1 MACTSCADRAGR
13 AHDALTALLPPF
25 VALRRGVG
33 AYRFSAMRP
42 RLPTLLLSLY
52 LLFLPHPGQGQA
64 LEQLST
70 DELEA
75 RVSALLERSCTTA
88 GCHVGPTP
96 QMGMDLTPDRF
107 FGSTVGVPSQER
119 PDLLRVHP
127 GQPDSSYV
135 VMKLEGEEGIIGTQ
149 MPFTGDKLT
158 PQEIATIKAWIGRLS
173 KDDLSERAEPPPEV
187 YPFTGWKVVNL
198 PTNRTVERGSLLF
211 LIGHRFN
218 PEVGDGYDAFFGLDG
233 SSIIFLNLGY
243 ALTDRL
249 FVNLGRSNA
258 DDDVELNLKARF
270 ARQQPGGWPISVGA
284 QGSLN
289 WFSGA
294 PSTGSRFRSEAL
306 KLSTQLI
313 LTRAFGPRAGVAVV
327 PGVLLNPASAED
339 GEGPLFTVG
348 LGGRVNVHGSLALVG
363 EWVPIVGGY
372 ARTATFGNDNRFD
385 SWAGGLEIATP
396 GHVFQIVVSNSVGL
410 ATDQY
415 LRGGDLDIRD
425 SELRLGFNIF
435 RVLPL

>member
-1 MACTSCADRAGR
+1 M
-13 AHDALTALLPPF
+13 PPL
-25 VALRRGVG
+25 VSR
-33 AYRFSAMRP
+33 
-42 RLPTLLLSLY
+42 
-52 LLFLPHPGQGQA
+52 FLPFLILLAASAPTHAQGPD
-64 LEQLST
+64 QLST

-75 RVSALLERSCTTA
+75 RVSSLFAQSCALS
-88 GCHVGPTP
+88 GCHAGPTP
-96 QMGMDLTPDRF
+96 QMGMDLSPARF
-107 FGSTVGVPSQER
+107 FGATVGQPSTER

-127 GQPDSSYV
+127 GRPDSSYL
-135 VMKLEGEEGIIGTQ
+135 VMKVRGAEGIVGTQ

-158 PQEIATIKAWIGRLS
+158 PEEIATIEAWIERLAS
-173 KDDLSERAEPPPEV
+173 DDLSQRTDVPPEA
-187 YPFTGWKVVNL
+187 YPFVGWKVVNL

-218 PEVGDGYDAFFGLDG
+218 PEIGDGYDAFFGLDG

-243 ALTDRL
+243 AISDQL

-258 DDDVELNLKARF
+258 DDDVELSLKARF
-270 ARQQPGGWPISVGA
+270 ARQQSGGWPLSVGA

-289 WFSGA
+289 WFSGDV
-294 PSTGSRFRSEAL
+294 PGGSRFRREAL

-313 LTRAFGPRAGVAVV
+313 LTRALGTRAGVAVV
-327 PGVLLNPASAED
+327 PGLLLNPASAEE
-339 GEGPLFTVG
+339 GEGPLLTLG
-348 LGGRVNVHGSLALVG
+348 LGSRVNVHGNLSLVG

-396 GHVFQIVVSNSVGL
+396 GHVFQIIVSNSVGL

-425 SELRLGFNIF
+425 PALRLGFNIF

>member
-1 MACTSCADRAGR
+1 MRAW
-13 AHDALTALLPPF
+13 LLPLLLLPP
-25 VALRRGVG
+25 
-33 AYRFSAMRP
+33 
-42 RLPTLLLSLY
+42 LLS
-52 LLFLPHPGQGQA
+52 HPSLGYAQA
-64 LEQLST
+64 LDQLST

-75 RVSALLERSCTTA
+75 RVSALFERSCTTA

-96 QMGMDLTPDRF
+96 QMGMDLTPERF
-107 FGSTVGVPSQER
+107 FESTVGVPSQER
-119 PDLLRVHP
+119 ADLLRVHP
-127 GQPDSSYV
+127 GRPDSSYV
-135 VMKLEGEEGIIGTQ
+135 VMKLEGAEGIIGTQ

-158 PQEIATIKAWIGRLS
+158 AEEIATVKAWIRRLTP
-173 KDDLSERAEPPPEV
+173 DDLSQRTQAPPDV

-218 PEVGDGYDAFFGLDG
+218 PQVSDGYDAFFGLDG

-243 ALTDRL
+243 ALTDHL

-270 ARQQPGGWPISVGA
+270 VRQTPDGWPLSIGA

-289 WFSGA
+289 WFSGE
-294 PSTGSRFRSEAL
+294 PSTGSRFRREAL

-313 LTRAFGPRAGVAVV
+313 LTRALGPRAGVAVV
-327 PGVLLNPASAED
+327 PGVLFNPASAEED
-339 GEGPLFTVG
+339 EGPLFTVG
-348 LGGRVNVHGSLALVG
+348 LGGRLNVHGSFALVG
-363 EWVPIVGGY
+363 EWVPIVSGY
-372 ARTATFGNDNRFD
+372 ARTNTFGNDNRFD
-385 SWAGGLEIATP
+385 SWAGGIEIATP

-415 LRGGDLDIRD
+415 LRGGDLDLRD
-425 SELRLGFNIF
+425 AEMRLGFNIF